1 MLSNDLMR
9 YVFNFL
15 PINFTIDSTLT
26 VNKKFYKHSKI
37 RTKINPEDVILLNN
51 SFTRIKRFYVIMIR
65 KRNNRRKRFS
75 SWKSKIR
82 HPDERIIF

>member
-15 PINFTIDSTLT
+15 PINDTIENTML

-37 RTKINPEDVILLNN
+37 RTKINPEDVVLLNN
-51 SFTRIKRFYVIMIR
+51 SFTRIKRFCTIMR
-65 KRNNRRKRFS
+65 KKRENKRQRIS
-75 SWKSKIR
+75 SWKSKNH
-82 HPDERIIF
+82 HPDDRIIF